1 MTWETFY
8 LVCFV
13 VGFAL
18 SLLSFLSGAFH
29 LHVPLKWHVPG
40 WLTHHTFAHSNVPV
54 HAARGY
60 SPFNASTLMAFLAW
74 FGGMGY
80 LLSRYSALRFL
91 LIFSVALGAGLAGA
105 GIIFWFLV
113 KVLLSRGRELEPG
126 GSDVVGL
133 LGTVSVPIRERGLG
147 EVIYSQA
154 GTRHGTGA
162 RSESGAAIPRGEEVV
177 ITRYQEGIASVRPWE
192 EFVGPSKEES
202 GHKDA
207 APAS

>member
-18 SLLSFLSGAFH
+18 SLISFLSGAFH
-29 LHVPLKWHVPG
+29 LHLPMKWHMPG
-40 WLTHHTFAHSNVPV
+40 WLSHHTFARGNV
-54 HAARGY
+54 HAAHGY

-80 LLSRYSALRFL
+80 LLSRYSALRIL
-91 LIFSVALGAGLAGA
+91 LVFGVALGAGLAGA

-113 KVLLSRGRELEPG
+113 KVLLSRERELEPG

-133 LGTVSVPIRERGLG
+133 VATVSVPIREGGLG

-154 GTRHGTGA
+154 GTRHGAGA
-162 RSESGAAIPRGEEVV
+162 RSESGEAIPRGCEVV
-177 ITRYQEGIASVRPWE
+177 ITRYEEGIASVRPWE
-192 EFVGPSKEES
+192 EFVNSSERKS
-202 GHKDA
+202 GHNGA
-207 APAS
+207 VLAS